1 MEDFQIDYIDDI
13 VVVKVELVAAT
24 LRDAQPLWEKFEN
37 HMLFKH
43 SRIIIDLTTCAH
55 IDSTFIGMIVKIF
68 RKVRKNKGQMT
79 LVFPKVSKIE
89 VFRLMRLTQVVDC
102 FNNLEEAIELLR
114 LKIPLQ
120 EHSLFEEK
128 FFQN

>member
-13 VVVKVELVAAT
+13 LVVKVDLIAAT
-24 LRDAQPLWEKFEN
+24 LRDAQPLWIEFEN

-43 SRIIIDLTTCAH
+43 SKIIIDLSTCAH

-68 RKVRKNKGQMT
+68 RKVRENKGQMM
-79 LVFPKVSKIE
+79 LVFPKVSTIE
-89 VFRLMRLTQVVDC
+89 VFRLMGLTQVVDC
-102 FNNLEEAIELLR
+102 FNNLEEAIEQLR
-114 LKIPLQ
+114 LKFPLQ